1 MKLVNKSIVLDL
13 DGVIADIDKSVSNYL
28 QQDGSVDDPSYAEWF
43 TTNTKNPEALKLFG
57 NSLFWKNIKPFSDA
71 FFQINYWAS
80 IGYEINVVTAR
91 RQEASVKEA
100 MPWLNKWHIE
110 IHEIYFAEYGKKI
123 DIVKNID
130 PIFVVEDNPEE
141 IKVLESC
148 GVKCFLRA
156 AWYNQSSWN
165 DFTTIESLYDID
177 LENL

>member
-43 TTNTKNPEALKLFG
+43 TTNTKSPEALKLFG

-71 FFQINYWAS
+71 FFQINYWAN

-123 DIVKNID
+123 DIVKN
-130 PIFVVEDNPEE
+130 ETDN
-141 IKVLESC
+141 I
-148 GVKCFLRA
+148 
-156 AWYNQSSWN
+156 NQKSDISKSSLN
-165 DFTTIESLYDID
+165 LDISKSSL
-177 LENL
+177 NLDNEKK